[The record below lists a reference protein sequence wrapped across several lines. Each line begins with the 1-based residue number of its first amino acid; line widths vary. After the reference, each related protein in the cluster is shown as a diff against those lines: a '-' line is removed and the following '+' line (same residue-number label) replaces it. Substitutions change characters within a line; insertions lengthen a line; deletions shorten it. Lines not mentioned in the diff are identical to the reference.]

1 MRRPAAPT
9 VALALAC
16 VLLLGA
22 CSRSVEPGEDT
33 TPPGEVVESPVA
45 TPTGAPTSE
54 PSTASPTTASP
65 SPAGSIDDVQLRVEE
80 VVTGLGAAVLLTS
93 PPDDPRRFVVEQAGR
108 VRLLQDG
115 ELSTYLDLTDRV
127 TAGGERGLLGLA
139 FHPEFAS
146 NGRLFVHYSG
156 EGGDTVLAE
165 YSADPG
171 AGTADAA
178 SERVLLTV
186 EQPASNHNGGT
197 VAFGPDG
204 MLWLGLGD
212 GGAAGDRFG
221 NGQDPGTLLGTLLRV
236 DVDGEHPYAI
246 PPDNPFADGEGGA
259 PEVWGYG
266 LRNPWRFT
274 FHDGQVL
281 IGDVGQDAVEELDA
295 AAVSEVGANF
305 GWPVLEGPRCF
316 QQEDCA
322 PPEAYVPPAASYTH
336 EETGG
341 CSVIA
346 GEVYD
351 GTAAPALRG
360 HWFYTDLCAGF
371 LRSIRVEHGEVVEE
385 RDWTEQVGRLDGP
398 LSFGRDAAGELYVTT
413 QDGRLLRL
421 VAEQ

>member
-1 MRRPAAPT
+1 MRRPAAPI
-9 VALALAC
+9 AALAC
-16 VLLLGA
+16 ALLLGA
-22 CSRSVEPGEDT
+22 CSRSVEPAEDT
-33 TPPGEVVESPVA
+33 TPPGEVVESPAA
-45 TPTGAPTSE
+45 TPTASSTTE
-54 PSTASPTTASP
+54 PPSGSPTPTSP
-65 SPAGSIDDVQLRVEE
+65 SPTGSIDDVQLRVEE
-80 VVTGLGAAVLLTS
+80 VVTGLGAPVLLTS

-139 FHPEFAS
+139 FHPGFAS

-165 YSADPG
+165 YAADPD

-236 DVDGEHPYAI
+236 DVDGEQPYAI
-246 PPDNPFADGEGGA
+246 PADNPFADGEGGA

-295 AAVSEVGANF
+295 AAVTAAGANF

-316 QQEDCA
+316 QQEDCS
-322 PPEAYVPPAASYTH
+322 PPEAYAPPAASYTH

-346 GEVYD
+346 GEVYA
-351 GTAAPALRG
+351 GSAAPALRG

-371 LRSIRVEHGEVVEE
+371 LRSIRVEDGEVVEE